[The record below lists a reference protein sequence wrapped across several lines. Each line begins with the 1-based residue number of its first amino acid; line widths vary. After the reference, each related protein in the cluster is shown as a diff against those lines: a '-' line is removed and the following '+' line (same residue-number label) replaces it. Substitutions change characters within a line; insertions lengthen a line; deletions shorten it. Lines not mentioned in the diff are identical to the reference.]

1 MRSTPVVIA
10 AVASIAVLGGSS
22 AFGAG
27 SGAVGNGVSVTPP
40 SLSVPA
46 RVGTLGTLD
55 VRNTSGGAMR
65 VTVTVHPWV
74 QSVTG
79 AASPNQSST
88 ETAVRVS
95 TPTFVL
101 GNDVAAPITLSLVK
115 VPASGS
121 LYANVDVVAL
131 PESQAKVPGSHIT
144 YGYRIIGSLRV
155 NPARPRYAV
164 RVGAVVVS
172 GTSARGTISL
182 PITNTGNVLIT
193 AGGSDYVKGGRGG
206 ANGQVS
212 GLEVLPGATVDVP
225 VLNLDG
231 TLPSGAYQLSASL
244 TGSGHSLGTVRKS
257 FTLR

>member
-1 MRSTPVVIA
+1 MRRTPALIA
-10 AVASIAVLGGSS
+10 AVTSIAAVSGPS
-22 AFGAG
+22 ALGAG
-27 SGAVGNGVSVTPP
+27 SGAVGNGISVTPP

-46 RVGTLGTLD
+46 RAGTIGTID
-55 VRNTSGGAMR
+55 VRNTTGSSVK

-74 QSVTG
+74 QSLTG
-79 AASPNQSST
+79 VASPNQSST
-88 ETAVRVS
+88 ETGVKVS
-95 TPTFVL
+95 TPTFEL
-101 GNDVAAPITLSLVK
+101 ANNVAAPITLSLTK

-121 LYANVDVVAL
+121 LYANIDVVAF
-131 PESQAKVPGSHIT
+131 PAIQPKVRGSHIT

-172 GTSARGTISL
+172 GTHARGTILL
-182 PITNTGNVLIT
+182 PVTNTGNVLIT
-193 AGGSDYVKGGRGG
+193 AGGSDSVRGSRGG

-225 VLNLDG
+225 VLSLDG
-231 TLPSGAYQLSASL
+231 TLPSGPYQLSASL
-244 TGSGHSLGTVRKS
+244 TGSGHSLGSVRKS